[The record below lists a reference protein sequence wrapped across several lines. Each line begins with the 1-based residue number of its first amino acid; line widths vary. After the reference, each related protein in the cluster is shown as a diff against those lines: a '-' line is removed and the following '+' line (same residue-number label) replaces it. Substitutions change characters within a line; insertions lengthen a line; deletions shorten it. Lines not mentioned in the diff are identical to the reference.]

1 MPLGHDVTKKVLQI
15 LKHFTHQNTF
25 HFLHSLKQV
34 LLLKTKKTNK
44 TTETMFLFGARQV
57 KRSYCTDQSL
67 QAINQTFF
75 SF

>member
-34 LLLKTKKTNK
+34 LLLKTKKTK
-44 TTETMFLFGARQV
+44 PPKQCFCLRARQV

>member
-25 HFLHSLKQV
+25 HFLHSLKQAKQKRQIKPPKQCFC
-34 LLLKTKKTNK
+34 LR
-44 TTETMFLFGARQV
+44 ARQV